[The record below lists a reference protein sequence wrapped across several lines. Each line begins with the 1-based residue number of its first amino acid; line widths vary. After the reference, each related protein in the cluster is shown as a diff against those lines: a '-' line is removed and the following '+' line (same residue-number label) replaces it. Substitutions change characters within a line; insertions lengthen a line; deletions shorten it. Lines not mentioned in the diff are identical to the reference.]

1 MYIFILDYLRGKV
14 YKSKL
19 KKKYLQD
26 PEEFIIEKGFSIDNI
41 YYLTTTEKKIT
52 KI

>member
-1 MYIFILDYLRGKV
+1 MYIFILSYLDGKV

-19 KKKYLQD
+19 KKKYHKD
-26 PEEFIIEKGFSIDNI
+26 PEEFIIEKGFAIDNI